1 MSNYYAD
8 NSSATESRTGM
19 AARAISGAAIELCR
33 GTKRVPGEV
42 VRTPGMKKSLS
53 ATVLIATAL
62 LLVPT
67 AAGCGPGKPVI
78 NAVKPDEGLIRTGF
92 KISGTAFGET
102 RRKSTVTVGG
112 RKAPVASWSDTSIKA
127 TVPIKLTAGRY
138 PVLVTTDGGPSNEKT
153 YTVFATFTGST
164 PLPAMLEFLKN
175 RKIDTKDMTFS
186 VVATSKIDPS
196 WKLDKA
202 EKEGEPTY
210 YFLFRETA
218 DGWTLIDFGTGF
230 TAEQMRT
237 VGAPS
242 DLKPPT

>member
-8 NSSATESRTGM
+8 NSSAMEGRAGRATRTIT
-19 AARAISGAAIELCR
+19 AAAAALCR
-33 GTKRVPGEV
+33 ETKCIFGEV
-42 VRTPGMKKSLS
+42 VRTLGMKKSLS

-62 LLVPT
+62 LLVLA

-92 KISGTAFGET
+92 KISGTAFGEA
-102 RRKSTVTVGG
+102 RGKSTVTVGG
-112 RKAPVASWSDTSIKA
+112 KKSPIVSWSDTSIKA
-127 TVPIKLTAGRY
+127 TVPIKLTAGKH
-138 PVLVTTDGGPSNEKT
+138 PVVVTTEGGPSNEKT

-202 EKEGEPTY
+202 EDTDGTTY

-230 TAEQMRT
+230 TAEQMKT

-242 DLKPPT
+242 DIKPPT